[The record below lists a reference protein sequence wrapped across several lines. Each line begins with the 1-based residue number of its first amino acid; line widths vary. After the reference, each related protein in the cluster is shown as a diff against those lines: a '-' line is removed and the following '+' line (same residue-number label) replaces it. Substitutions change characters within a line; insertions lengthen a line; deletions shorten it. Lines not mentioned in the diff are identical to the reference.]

1 MSEESVARSVRSA
14 TQRPR
19 WVVVA
24 SLTAIGLLM
33 CTRDILVSP
42 YKTWLEMSLSWAASR
57 EFLRMVEEARDV
69 ADKVD

>member
-1 MSEESVARSVRSA
+1 MSEESIKHSVRSA

-33 CTRDILVSP
+33 CTRDMFKGPSLV
-42 YKTWLEMSLSWAASR
+42 WREMSLSWAASR
-57 EFLRMVEEARDV
+57 EYLRMDKEMRDV